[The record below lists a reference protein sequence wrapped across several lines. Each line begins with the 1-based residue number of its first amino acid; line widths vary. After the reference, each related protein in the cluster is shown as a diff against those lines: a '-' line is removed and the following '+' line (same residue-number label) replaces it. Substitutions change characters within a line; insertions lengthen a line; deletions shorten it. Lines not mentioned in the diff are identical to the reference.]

1 MRTDEEVIETY
12 IDSISTSRQLL
23 TSVLSLL
30 TQQETTFQ
38 TIINNRALREEHIVP
53 LRQVW
58 QSRFARHSRAQIPIP
73 PLPPLH
79 TRTPPP
85 PPQPQPPQPQPPH
98 PTVDISLNDTED
110 MLFSNIPENDRYD
123 SCPITHEDFTSGSE
137 ITRLCRCGHYFNRQA
152 IAIWM
157 TTSNCCPICRAIIR
171 TPDNNETYNNSV
183 LDQLIALLSRET
195 ENENN
200 SSFVVQFENDNLIN
214 R

>member
-79 TRTPPP
+79 TRTPQP
-85 PPQPQPPQPQPPH
+85 PPQPHPHPTH

-123 SCPITHEDFTSGSE
+123 SCPITHEDFTSESE